1 MKIVMMILICLAALP
16 AQASETVITE
26 VMDSYKAQ
34 GAGDFSAERGKS
46 MWTETHTQKTSGK
59 AVSCATCHSANLS
72 QTGSHIRTGKLIEP
86 MAASA
91 AGADRFKDQ
100 AKIEKWFLRNCKW
113 TLGRECT
120 IQEKGDFLAHFLS
133 E

>member
-1 MKIVMMILICLAALP
+1 MKKIMMILICLASLP
-16 AQASETVITE
+16 AQASEAVITE
-26 VMDSYKAQ
+26 VMDSYSSQ
-34 GAGDFSAERGKS
+34 GSGDFSAERGKS
-46 MWTETHTQKTSGK
+46 MWIETHTQKTSGK
-59 AVSCATCHSANLS
+59 SVSCATCHSANLR
-72 QTGSHIRTGKLIEP
+72 QTGSHVRTGKLIQP

-91 AGADRFKDQ
+91 AGADRFKDS

-120 IQEKGDFLAHFLS
+120 IQEKGDFLAYFLS